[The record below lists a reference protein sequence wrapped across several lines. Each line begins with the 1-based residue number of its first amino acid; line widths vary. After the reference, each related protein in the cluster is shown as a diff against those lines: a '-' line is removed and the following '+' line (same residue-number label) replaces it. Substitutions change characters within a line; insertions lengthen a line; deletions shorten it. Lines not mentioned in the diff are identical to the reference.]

1 MADAITVNVEQ
12 NNYRN
17 VILRCTLVSD
27 GSGVAAQKIYNATS
41 GGTYGV
47 TQGGQTFYP
56 GIHTTI
62 VGIDFDVDGTRFKLM
77 WEATANADIVA
88 FGASPEDFDWK
99 KFGGIRVPAGLVGA
113 TGSILCSTVGTIAA
127 NDTLSFILY
136 LRKNI
141 PQS

>member
-1 MADAITVNVEQ
+1 MADTITVNVEQ

-27 GSGVAAQKIYNATS
+27 GSGVTTQNIYNATS

-47 TQGGQTFYP
+47 TQGNQTFYP

-62 VGIDFDVDGTRFKLM
+62 VGMDFDVDGMRFALY
-77 WEATANADIVA
+77 WEATANNLIFAL
-88 FGASPEDFDWK
+88 GASPEDFNWRQM
-99 KFGGIRVPAGLVGA
+99 GGIRVPAGLTGA
-113 TGSILCSTVGTIAA
+113 TGSILCSTIGAAA
-127 NDTLSFILY
+127 NATLSFILY
-136 LRKNI
+136 LRKNV